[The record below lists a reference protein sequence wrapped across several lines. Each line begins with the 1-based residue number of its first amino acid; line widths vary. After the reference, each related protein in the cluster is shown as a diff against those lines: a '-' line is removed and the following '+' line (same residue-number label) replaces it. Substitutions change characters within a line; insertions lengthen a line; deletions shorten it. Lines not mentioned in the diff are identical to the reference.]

1 MRLLTSTN
9 IFLLVIFGGHGTFIQ
24 HPLEQPCKI
33 ARQVTGGW
41 DHNRPLLRQAIPNPA
56 LPFWTASH
64 RGALTRDQSPT
75 TLGSSSA
82 TDAAASEDPA
92 TDDDDAAESAKRR
105 CSRIG
110 EAPLQPAVRS
120 PGVERAAHNGCGI
133 RVALEQCR
141 GRRHNER
148 LTIDAVSESLSSSVV
163 GSDTSPAVD
172 DVHDAASL
180 TALYLERRCGSTI
193 ERVDEASSSRD
204 RNSSMAADQTRRTRG
219 RQRRCGSTIERV
231 DEASSSRDRNSSMA
245 ADPADPWTTCMT
257 PPH

>member
-9 IFLLVIFGGHGTFIQ
+9 IFLLMIFGGHGTFIQ

-105 CSRIG
+105 Y
-110 EAPLQPAVRS
+110 S
-120 PGVERAAHNGCGI
+120 PPSGPQ
-133 RVALEQCR
+133 AL
-141 GRRHNER
+141 NER
-148 LTIDAVSESLSSSVV
+148 VTMDAVSESLSSSVV
-163 GSDTSPAVD
+163 GSDTTSGSQWMRYPSRSRAVSW
-172 DVHDAASL
+172 AA
-180 TALYLERRCGSTI
+180 TQRAAHNGCGIRVTLEQCRGQRHI
-193 ERVDEASSSRD
+193 AR
-204 RNSSMAADQTRRTRG
+204 RG
-219 RQRRCGSTIERV
+219 RR
-231 DEASSSRDRNSSMA
+231 A
-245 ADPADPWTTCMT
+245 
-257 PPH
+257 